1 MAGATVGVSTAVAE
15 MVVVVTVEG
24 ATIAGALVV
33 ADGPVDVATALAGP
47 AVVVTGGGALAG
59 SVVVAGSVGGAGS
72 VVGRPRNGP
81 VIS

>member
-1 MAGATVGVSTAVAE
+1 MAGATVGVSTAVAK

-24 ATIAGALVV
+24 AMVVGALVV
-33 ADGPVDVATALAGP
+33 ADGMVDVATAVAGTTVVITGSDGLVG
-47 AVVVTGGGALAG
+47 AVVVVGA
-59 SVVVAGSVGGAGS
+59 